1 MANLLRL
8 PYLHHFIRREDV
20 YNNRPHNRNNHHR
33 RNHHKEVKIDPEI
46 LRFYDSNGKVK
57 PEAYDTN
64 AQEISKIFA
73 NSPRETNTYT
83 QLRHFYDEV
92 VSLNEKIEEDPS
104 SFDELLPIIKM
115 LNAKAAYAEGRR
127 KVSKEFVTFISES
140 LKQIKTAKDMKTF
153 KTFFEAVMGFYK
165 ATDKGRRS

>member
-8 PYLHHFIRREDV
+8 QYLHHLIRREDV
-20 YNNRPHNRNNHHR
+20 YNNRPHNRNKHHR
-33 RNHHKEVKIDPEI
+33 HNQHREIRLDPEI
-46 LRFYDSNGKVK
+46 LKFYDSNGNVK
-57 PEAYDTN
+57 PEAYDNN

-73 NSPRETNTYT
+73 NSPNEMNSYT

-92 VSLNEKIEEDPS
+92 VSLNEKIEENPS
-104 SFDELLPIIKM
+104 LFNELLPIIKM
-115 LNAKAAYAEGRR
+115 LNAKAAYAEGRK

-165 ATDKGRRS
+165 ATKKGSR